1 MEFWKHPTQGKIWT
15 GDFKK
20 HPEKK
25 DEMISQGWE
34 RVKSR
39 DDWSSFKKAVKKRIK
54 KKKK

>member
-25 DEMISQGWE
+25 DEMVSQGWE

-39 DDWSSFKKAVKKRIK
+39 DDWSPFKAVKKRSK